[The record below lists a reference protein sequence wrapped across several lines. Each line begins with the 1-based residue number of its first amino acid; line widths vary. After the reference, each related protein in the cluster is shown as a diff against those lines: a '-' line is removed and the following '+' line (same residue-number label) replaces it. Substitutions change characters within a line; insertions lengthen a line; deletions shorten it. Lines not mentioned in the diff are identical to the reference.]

1 LADLNADNTVGTAD
15 LLIFLGTFDCIDN
28 CLDAADMNNDGVV
41 GASDL
46 LIFLSEFGL
55 GCN

>member
-1 LADLNADNTVGTAD
+1 MNAEQLIGTAD
-15 LLIFLGTFDCIDN
+15 LLIFLGTFDCSDD
-28 CLDAADMNNDGVV
+28 CLGEADFNEDDVV

-55 GCN
+55 YCF

>member
-1 LADLNADNTVGTAD
+1 VDE
-15 LLIFLGTFDCIDN
+15 
-28 CLDAADMNNDGVV
+28 ADMNSDGVV